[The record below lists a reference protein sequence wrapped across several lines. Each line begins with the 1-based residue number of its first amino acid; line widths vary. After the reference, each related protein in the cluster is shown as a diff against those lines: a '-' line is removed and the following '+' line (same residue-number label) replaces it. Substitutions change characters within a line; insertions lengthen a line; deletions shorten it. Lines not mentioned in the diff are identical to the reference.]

1 MWSWLQP
8 LSRVSECFSV
18 ESAFWM
24 DSANHRSPT
33 ISKPSWQSCGLCV
46 HIEARTVFLPP
57 MSHCWSR
64 PPSIFLASS
73 VKQSHNERTST
84 VFHWSHKCTKMRLRR
99 VTSLDSPGQTGRVL
113 HCVGQRSSEKKKKK
127 KKVPMQPP
135 TILTI
140 QQTVRDIWSVLP
152 QRWKIGICMLGLTF
166 KRGRQD
172 KKGLF
177 MYSSFLTS
185 KISNLIIFW
194 DHESGQK
201 WVTVLKKRKKKFYFK
216 NVDVSEL
223 LLSFIKV
230 SHSLF
235 VFSIWRNLTMKLY
248 TCSIQLV

>member
-1 MWSWLQP
+1 MSVNAFQRSLHFEWIQLIIGVP
-8 LSRVSECFSV
+8 LFQSVPGSRVGFVCTLKRSQCFFPHVPLLILS
-18 ESAFWM
+18 S
-24 DSANHRSPT
+24 
-33 ISKPSWQSCGLCV
+33 L
-46 HIEARTVFLPP
+46 
-57 MSHCWSR
+57 
-64 PPSIFLASS
+64 FLASS

-113 HCVGQRSSEKKKKK
+113 HCVCQCSCEKKTKKK
-127 KKVPMQPP
+127 YPCSHQRFWQFNKLWG
-135 TILTI
+135 IFGLYCH
-140 QQTVRDIWSVLP
+140 SVERLGSA
-152 QRWKIGICMLGLTF
+152 RWVWPSKEEDRT
-166 KRGRQD
+166 

-201 WVTVLKKRKKKFYFK
+201 WVTLLKKRKKKFYFK

-248 TCSIQLV
+248 TFVQFS

>member
-113 HCVGQRSSEKKKKK
+113 HCVGQRSCEKKKKK
-127 KKVPMQPP
+127 KSTHAATNDFDNSTNCEGYLVCIATALKDWDLHAGSDLQ
-135 TILTI
+135 
-140 QQTVRDIWSVLP
+140 
-152 QRWKIGICMLGLTF
+152 
-166 KRGRQD
+166 KR
-172 KKGLF
+172 K
-177 MYSSFLTS
+177 T
-185 KISNLIIFW
+185 
-194 DHESGQK
+194 GQK
-201 WVTVLKKRKKKFYFK
+201 RPIYVFFFLDLKNFQPDFFLRSWVRAEMSHSFEKKKEKVLFQECWCFRTTA
-216 NVDVSEL
+216 L
-223 LLSFIKV
+223 LYKGQPLSICIF
-230 SHSLF
+230 
-235 VFSIWRNLTMKLY
+235 NLEKSY
-248 TCSIQLV
+248 HEAIHICSIQLV